1 MTDLVRKN
9 DTIRR
14 IEDLQLPCHLI
25 QALDDAQHAEAV
37 SQAVVYLEKLTE
49 QWN

>member
-1 MTDLVRKN
+1 MTDLARKH

-25 QALDDAQHAEAV
+25 QALDDAHAAEAV
-37 SQAVVYLEKLTE
+37 SQAVVCLEQLTT